1 MCFKLINWYKILL
14 QLRGESLMKIGKRG
28 NLPKKS
34 LCSLCQIGRKAFFE
48 FANGGEF
55 QNKRFFDIVGGNF
68 QNFEK
73 NFI

>member
-1 MCFKLINWYKILL
+1 
-14 QLRGESLMKIGKRG
+14 MKIGKRG